1 MTPRACRLLSVV
13 VPVLNEEDNI
23 PELIRR
29 LKAALDGGL
38 PFEIDF
44 VDDGSTDRTW
54 RLLTSL
60 HAEDPRI
67 KSIRLAR
74 TFGHQAAISAGL
86 RAATGD
92 AVVVMDGDL
101 QDAPEVVPEFV
112 KRWLDGDDVGTRS
125 ASRGRPRGPS
135 ASPITSSIA
144 CSRASARST
153 SRSTAATS
161 RSWTAASSTC

>member
-67 KSIRLAR
+67 KSIRLA
-74 TFGHQAAISAGL
+74 S
-86 RAATGD
+86 
-92 AVVVMDGDL
+92 
-101 QDAPEVVPEFV
+101 EVPEAERTNLEVLRDDRPVFTRFV
-112 KRWLDGDDVGTRS
+112 ESRRNRADEWYIHKAGHIDVCNITVPVRDAKLG
-125 ASRGRPRGPS
+125 SR
-135 ASPITSSIA
+135 PIS
-144 CSRASARST
+144 
-153 SRSTAATS
+153 
-161 RSWTAASSTC
+161 